1 MPNILNQSRKLFSED
16 GELVVFDIVTRKN
29 ESVAPEAGF
38 SLAVCEYRDE
48 NEFFQMLRFPKK

>member
-1 MPNILNQSRKLFSED
+1 ILNQSRKLFSED